1 MLSEKIKTFCKE
13 KGWWNDDYTVEYAD
27 ALRKLNIDL
36 TTDFATFF
44 LHVEDSPTFY
54 GRHQELYQ
62 ICWFAINTNYEL
74 AITFAHNALEL
85 PNEYIPLDS
94 FEGEGGFFYN
104 RSTGHRGVPTYSV
117 RGEGGFFYN
126 RSTGEVLEIELG
138 QKLIDFQ
145 KGELQP
151 QWHDFNSFAEWFF
164 EIP

>member
-62 ICWFAINTNYEL
+62 VCWFAINTNYEL
-74 AITFAHNALEL
+74 AIIFAHNALEL

-94 FEGEGGFFYN
+94 FE
-104 RSTGHRGVPTYSV
+104 
-117 RGEGGFFYN
+117 GEGGFFYN

-151 QWHDFNSFAEWFF
+151 QWHDFNSFVEWFF

>member
-27 ALRKLNIDL
+27 ALRKLNMDL

-62 ICWFAINTNYEL
+62 ICWFAINTNYDL
-74 AITFAHNALEL
+74 AITFAHDALEL

-104 RSTGHRGVPTYSV
+104 RSTGA
-117 RGEGGFFYN
+117 
-126 RSTGEVLEIELG
+126 VLEIELG

>member
-13 KGWWNDDYTVEYAD
+13 KGWWNDDYTQEYAD

-104 RSTGHRGVPTYSV
+104 RSTG
-117 RGEGGFFYN
+117 
-126 RSTGEVLEIELG
+126 EVLEIELG

-151 QWHDFNSFAEWFF
+151 QWHDFNSFVEWFF

>member
-74 AITFAHNALEL
+74 AVTFAHDALEL

-94 FEGEGGFFYN
+94 FE
-104 RSTGHRGVPTYSV
+104 
-117 RGEGGFFYN
+117 GEGGFFYN

>member
-13 KGWWNDDYTVEYAD
+13 KGWWNDDYTQEYAD

-44 LHVEDSPTFY
+44 LHVEGSPTFY

-62 ICWFAINTNYEL
+62 ICWFAINTNYEF
-74 AITFAHNALEL
+74 AITFAHDALEL

-104 RSTGHRGVPTYSV
+104 RSTGA
-117 RGEGGFFYN
+117 
-126 RSTGEVLEIELG
+126 VLEIELG

-151 QWHDFNSFAEWFF
+151 QWHDFNSFVEWFF

>member
-13 KGWWNDDYTVEYAD
+13 KGWWNDDYTQEYAD

-74 AITFAHNALEL
+74 AITFAHDALEL

-104 RSTGHRGVPTYSV
+104 RSTGA
-117 RGEGGFFYN
+117 
-126 RSTGEVLEIELG
+126 VLEIELG
-138 QKLIDFQ
+138 QKLINFQ

-151 QWHDFNSFAEWFF
+151 QWHDFNSFVERFF

>member
-13 KGWWNDDYTVEYAD
+13 KGWWNDDYTQEYAD

-62 ICWFAINTNYEL
+62 ICWFAINTNYDL
-74 AITFAHNALEL
+74 AITFAHDALEL
-85 PNEYIPLDS
+85 PSEYIPLDS

-104 RSTGHRGVPTYSV
+104 RSTGA
-117 RGEGGFFYN
+117 
-126 RSTGEVLEIELG
+126 VLEIELG

-151 QWHDFNSFAEWFF
+151 QWHDFNSFVEWFF

>member
-13 KGWWNDDYTVEYAD
+13 KGWWNDDYTQEYAD
-27 ALRKLNIDL
+27 ALRKLDIDL

-74 AITFAHNALEL
+74 AITFAHDTLEL

-104 RSTGHRGVPTYSV
+104 RSTGA
-117 RGEGGFFYN
+117 
-126 RSTGEVLEIELG
+126 VLEIELG

-151 QWHDFNSFAEWFF
+151 QWYDFNSFVEWFF

>member
-13 KGWWNDDYTVEYAD
+13 KGWWNDDYTQEYAD

-36 TTDFATFF
+36 TNDFATFF

-62 ICWFAINTNYEL
+62 ICWFAINTNYDL
-74 AITFAHNALEL
+74 AITFAHDALEL

-104 RSTGHRGVPTYSV
+104 RSTGA
-117 RGEGGFFYN
+117 
-126 RSTGEVLEIELG
+126 VLEIELG

>member
-62 ICWFAINTNYEL
+62 LCWFAINTNYEL

-94 FEGEGGFFYN
+94 FE
-104 RSTGHRGVPTYSV
+104 
-117 RGEGGFFYN
+117 GEGGFFYN

>member
-13 KGWWNDDYTVEYAD
+13 KGWWNDDYTQEYAD

-62 ICWFAINTNYEL
+62 ICWFAINTNYDL
-74 AITFAHNALEL
+74 AITFAHDTLEL

-94 FEGEGGFFYN
+94 FE
-104 RSTGHRGVPTYSV
+104 
-117 RGEGGFFYN
+117 GEGGFFYN

-151 QWHDFNSFAEWFF
+151 QWPDFNSFVEWFF
-164 EIP
+164 EIR

>member
-27 ALRKLNIDL
+27 ALRKQNIDL

-74 AITFAHNALEL
+74 AITFAHDTLEL

-104 RSTGHRGVPTYSV
+104 RSTGA
-117 RGEGGFFYN
+117 
-126 RSTGEVLEIELG
+126 VLEIELG

-151 QWHDFNSFAEWFF
+151 QWHDFNSFVEWFF

>member
-27 ALRKLNIDL
+27 ALRKLDIYL

-44 LHVEDSPTFY
+44 LHVENSPTFY

-74 AITFAHNALEL
+74 AITFAHDALEL

-104 RSTGHRGVPTYSV
+104 RSTGA
-117 RGEGGFFYN
+117 
-126 RSTGEVLEIELG
+126 VLEIELG

-151 QWHDFNSFAEWFF
+151 QWHDFNSFVEWFF
-164 EIP
+164 EIR

>member
-62 ICWFAINTNYEL
+62 ICWFAINTNYDL
-74 AITFAHNALEL
+74 AITFAHDALEL

-104 RSTGHRGVPTYSV
+104 RSTGA
-117 RGEGGFFYN
+117 
-126 RSTGEVLEIELG
+126 VLEIELG

>member
-13 KGWWNDDYTVEYAD
+13 KGWWNDDYTQEYAD

-104 RSTGHRGVPTYSV
+104 HSTGA
-117 RGEGGFFYN
+117 
-126 RSTGEVLEIELG
+126 VLEIELG

-151 QWHDFNSFAEWFF
+151 QWHDFNSFVEWFF

>member
-13 KGWWNDDYTVEYAD
+13 KGWWNDDYTQEYAD

-44 LHVEDSPTFY
+44 LYVEDSPTFY

-62 ICWFAINTNYEL
+62 ICWFAINTNYDL
-74 AITFAHNALEL
+74 AITFAHDALEL

-104 RSTGHRGVPTYSV
+104 RSTGA
-117 RGEGGFFYN
+117 
-126 RSTGEVLEIELG
+126 VLEIELG

-151 QWHDFNSFAEWFF
+151 QWHDFNSFVEWFF

>member
-74 AITFAHNALEL
+74 AITFAHDALEL

-104 RSTGHRGVPTYSV
+104 RSTGA
-117 RGEGGFFYN
+117 
-126 RSTGEVLEIELG
+126 VLEIELG

-151 QWHDFNSFAEWFF
+151 QWYDFNSFVEWFF

>member
-13 KGWWNDDYTVEYAD
+13 KGWWNDDYTQEYAD
-27 ALRKLNIDL
+27 ALKKLDIDL

-62 ICWFAINTNYEL
+62 ICWFAINTNYDL
-74 AITFAHNALEL
+74 AITFAHDALEL

-104 RSTGHRGVPTYSV
+104 RSTGA
-117 RGEGGFFYN
+117 
-126 RSTGEVLEIELG
+126 VLEIELG

>member
-1 MLSEKIKTFCKE
+1 MLSKKIKTFCKE
-13 KGWWNDDYTVEYAD
+13 KGWWNDDYTQEYAD
-27 ALRKLNIDL
+27 ALRKLKIDL
-36 TTDFATFF
+36 TSDFATFF

-74 AITFAHNALEL
+74 AITFAHDALEL

-104 RSTGHRGVPTYSV
+104 RST
-117 RGEGGFFYN
+117 E
-126 RSTGEVLEIELG
+126 EVLEIELG

-151 QWHDFNSFAEWFF
+151 QWHDFNSFVEWFF
-164 EIP
+164 ENP

>member
-62 ICWFAINTNYEL
+62 VCWFAINTNYEL
-74 AITFAHNALEL
+74 AIIFAHNALEL

-94 FEGEGGFFYN
+94 FE
-104 RSTGHRGVPTYSV
+104 
-117 RGEGGFFYN
+117 GEGGFFYN

>member
-13 KGWWNDDYTVEYAD
+13 KGWWNDDYTQEYAD

-74 AITFAHNALEL
+74 AITFAHDALEL

-104 RSTGHRGVPTYSV
+104 RSTGA
-117 RGEGGFFYN
+117 
-126 RSTGEVLEIELG
+126 VLEIELG

-151 QWHDFNSFAEWFF
+151 QWPDFNSFVEWFF

>member
-13 KGWWNDDYTVEYAD
+13 KGWWNDDYTQEYAD
-27 ALRKLNIDL
+27 ALRKLNIDP

-74 AITFAHNALEL
+74 AITFAHDALEL

-104 RSTGHRGVPTYSV
+104 RSTGA
-117 RGEGGFFYN
+117 
-126 RSTGEVLEIELG
+126 VLEIELG

-151 QWHDFNSFAEWFF
+151 QWHDFNSFVEWFF

>member
-13 KGWWNDDYTVEYAD
+13 KGWWNDDYTQEYAD

-62 ICWFAINTNYEL
+62 ICWFAINTNYDL
-74 AITFAHNALEL
+74 AITFAHDALEL

-104 RSTGHRGVPTYSV
+104 RSTGA
-117 RGEGGFFYN
+117 
-126 RSTGEVLEIELG
+126 VLEIELDKSLSTFKRENYNPNG
-138 QKLIDFQ
+138 TTLTH
-145 KGELQP
+145 L
-151 QWHDFNSFAEWFF
+151 
-164 EIP
+164 

>member
-13 KGWWNDDYTVEYAD
+13 KGWWNDDYTQEYAD

-74 AITFAHNALEL
+74 AITFAHDTLEL

-104 RSTGHRGVPTYSV
+104 RSTGA
-117 RGEGGFFYN
+117 
-126 RSTGEVLEIELG
+126 VLEIELG

-151 QWHDFNSFAEWFF
+151 QWPDFNSFVEWFF
-164 EIP
+164 EIR

>member
-74 AITFAHNALEL
+74 AITFAHDTLEL

-94 FEGEGGFFYN
+94 FEGEGGL
-104 RSTGHRGVPTYSV
+104 
-117 RGEGGFFYN
+117 FYN

-151 QWHDFNSFAEWFF
+151 QWHDFNSFVEWFF

>member
-13 KGWWNDDYTVEYAD
+13 KGWWNDDYTQEYAD
-27 ALRKLNIDL
+27 ALRKLNIDP

-62 ICWFAINTNYEL
+62 ICWFAINTNYDL
-74 AITFAHNALEL
+74 AITFAHDALEL

-104 RSTGHRGVPTYSV
+104 RSTGA
-117 RGEGGFFYN
+117 
-126 RSTGEVLEIELG
+126 VLEIELG

-151 QWHDFNSFAEWFF
+151 QWHDFNSFVEWFF

>member
-13 KGWWNDDYTVEYAD
+13 KGWWNDDYTQEYAD

-36 TTDFATFF
+36 TSDFATFF

-74 AITFAHNALEL
+74 AITFAHDALEL

-104 RSTGHRGVPTYSV
+104 RSTGA
-117 RGEGGFFYN
+117 
-126 RSTGEVLEIELG
+126 VLEIELG

>member
-13 KGWWNDDYTVEYAD
+13 KGWWNDDYTQEYAD
-27 ALRKLNIDL
+27 ALRKLDIDL

-104 RSTGHRGVPTYSV
+104 RSTGA
-117 RGEGGFFYN
+117 
-126 RSTGEVLEIELG
+126 VLEIELG

-151 QWHDFNSFAEWFF
+151 QWHDSNSFVEWFF

>member
-13 KGWWNDDYTVEYAD
+13 KGWWNDDYTVEYAN

-74 AITFAHNALEL
+74 AITFAHDALEL

-104 RSTGHRGVPTYSV
+104 RSTGA
-117 RGEGGFFYN
+117 
-126 RSTGEVLEIELG
+126 VLEIELG

-151 QWHDFNSFAEWFF
+151 QWHDFNSFVEWFF
-164 EIP
+164 EIR

>member
-13 KGWWNDDYTVEYAD
+13 KGWWNDDYTQEYAD

-74 AITFAHNALEL
+74 AITFAHDALEL

-104 RSTGHRGVPTYSV
+104 RSTGA
-117 RGEGGFFYN
+117 
-126 RSTGEVLEIELG
+126 VLEIELG

-151 QWHDFNSFAEWFF
+151 QWPDFNSFAEWFF

>member
-13 KGWWNDDYTVEYAD
+13 KGWWNDDYTQEYAD

-36 TTDFATFF
+36 TSDFATFF

-74 AITFAHNALEL
+74 AITFAHDTLEL

-104 RSTGHRGVPTYSV
+104 RSTGA
-117 RGEGGFFYN
+117 
-126 RSTGEVLEIELG
+126 VLEIELG

-151 QWHDFNSFAEWFF
+151 QWHDFNSFVEWFF

>member
-13 KGWWNDDYTVEYAD
+13 KGWWNDDYTQEYAD

-74 AITFAHNALEL
+74 AITFAHDALEL

-94 FEGEGGFFYN
+94 FE
-104 RSTGHRGVPTYSV
+104 
-117 RGEGGFFYN
+117 GEGGFFYN

-151 QWHDFNSFAEWFF
+151 QWPDFNSFVEWFF
-164 EIP
+164 EIR

>member
-74 AITFAHNALEL
+74 AITFAHDALEL

-104 RSTGHRGVPTYSV
+104 RSTGA
-117 RGEGGFFYN
+117 
-126 RSTGEVLEIELG
+126 VLEIELG

-151 QWHDFNSFAEWFF
+151 QWHDFNSFLEWFF
-164 EIP
+164 EIR

>member
-13 KGWWNDDYTVEYAD
+13 KGWWNDDYTQEYAD
-27 ALRKLNIDL
+27 ALRKLKIDL
-36 TTDFATFF
+36 TSDFATFF

-62 ICWFAINTNYEL
+62 ICWFAINTNYDL
-74 AITFAHNALEL
+74 AITFAHDALEL

-104 RSTGHRGVPTYSV
+104 RSTGA
-117 RGEGGFFYN
+117 
-126 RSTGEVLEIELG
+126 VLEIELG

-151 QWHDFNSFAEWFF
+151 QWHDFNSFVEWFF

>member
-27 ALRKLNIDL
+27 ALRKLDIDL

-104 RSTGHRGVPTYSV
+104 RSTGA
-117 RGEGGFFYN
+117 
-126 RSTGEVLEIELG
+126 VLEIELG

-151 QWHDFNSFAEWFF
+151 QWHDFNSFVEWFF

>member
-13 KGWWNDDYTVEYAD
+13 KSWWNDDYTQEYAD

-36 TTDFATFF
+36 TADFATFF

-74 AITFAHNALEL
+74 AITFAHDALEL

-94 FEGEGGFFYN
+94 FE
-104 RSTGHRGVPTYSV
+104 
-117 RGEGGFFYN
+117 GEGGFFYN

-151 QWHDFNSFAEWFF
+151 QWHDFNSFVEWFF

>member
-13 KGWWNDDYTVEYAD
+13 KGWWNDDYTQEYAD
-27 ALRKLNIDL
+27 ALRKLKIDL
-36 TTDFATFF
+36 TSDFATFF

-74 AITFAHNALEL
+74 AITFAHDALEL

-104 RSTGHRGVPTYSV
+104 RSTGA
-117 RGEGGFFYN
+117 
-126 RSTGEVLEIELG
+126 VLEIELG

-151 QWHDFNSFAEWFF
+151 QWHDFNSFVEWFF

>member
-62 ICWFAINTNYEL
+62 ICWFAINTNYDL
-74 AITFAHNALEL
+74 AITFAHDALEL

-104 RSTGHRGVPTYSV
+104 RSTGA
-117 RGEGGFFYN
+117 
-126 RSTGEVLEIELG
+126 VLEIELG
-138 QKLIDFQ
+138 QKLLDFQ

-151 QWHDFNSFAEWFF
+151 QWHDFNSFVEWFF

>member
-1 MLSEKIKTFCKE
+1 MLSEKFKTFCKE

-104 RSTGHRGVPTYSV
+104 RSTG
-117 RGEGGFFYN
+117 
-126 RSTGEVLEIELG
+126 EVLEIELG

-151 QWHDFNSFAEWFF
+151 QWHDFNSFVEWFF